1 MYEVRK
7 VSNKREL
14 KKFIKMAWKIYKNI
28 PQWVPPL
35 IVDQLELLSKDKH
48 PFHKHADV
56 EYLIVYKDGEP
67 VGRISAHIN
76 YIHNQ
81 LYNEKTGFF
90 GFFESINDQNVA
102 NLLFDSA
109 MNFLKEKGMERMRGP
124 FNFSTN
130 EECGLL
136 IEGFDLSPVIMMTYN
151 PKYYIEL
158 YENYGLKKIKE
169 LYAWHITKEEV
180 SPEKMKLMERIIRE
194 LNSDERVKLRSVNMK
209 DFWNEVERIKMIYH
223 DAWSENWGFVPFTD
237 EEFYHL
243 AKNLKLIVDPRLVF
257 IVELNGEPIGFS
269 LALPDINKALK
280 KINGRLLP
288 FGIFKLLI
296 EAKKIKNIRVITMG
310 VRKGYRLRGLDAY
323 FYYYTIKKGIEYG
336 YNEAEMSWILDNN
349 IPMNR
354 LLEHLGAKIYKRYGI
369 YEKNI

>member
-7 VSNKREL
+7 VSNKKDL
-14 KKFIKMAWKIYKNI
+14 KKFIKLAWRIYKDI

-35 IVDQLELLSKDKH
+35 IVGQMELLSREKH

-56 EYLIVYKDGEP
+56 EYFIVYKDENP
-67 VGRISAHIN
+67 VGRIAGIVNH
-76 YIHNQ
+76 IHNN

-102 NLLFDSA
+102 NLLFESA
-109 MNFLKEKGMERMRGP
+109 EKFLKEKGMERMRGP
-124 FNFSTN
+124 MNFSTN

-136 IEGFDLSPVIMMTYN
+136 IEGFEYSPVIMMTYN
-151 PKYYIEL
+151 PQYYIDL

-180 SPEKMKLMERIIRE
+180 SEEKIKLMERIIRG
-194 LNSDERVKLRSVNMK
+194 LNSDKRVRLRSVNMK
-209 DFWNEVERIKMIYH
+209 DFWNEVERIKTIYN
-223 DAWSENWGFVPFTD
+223 DAWSDNWGFVPFTD

-243 AKNLKLIVDPRLVF
+243 AKNLKQVVDPRLVF
-257 IVELNGEPIGFS
+257 IVEFEGEPIGFS

-288 FGIFKLLI
+288 IGIFRLLI
-296 EAKKIKNIRVITMG
+296 EAKKIKNLRIITMG

-323 FYYYTIKKGIEYG
+323 FYYYTIKKGVEYG
-336 YNEAEMSWILDNN
+336 YNEAEMSWILNDNV
-349 IPMNR
+349 PMNR
-354 LLEHLGAKIYKRYGI
+354 LLEHLGSKIYKRYGI
-369 YEKNI
+369 YEKGI